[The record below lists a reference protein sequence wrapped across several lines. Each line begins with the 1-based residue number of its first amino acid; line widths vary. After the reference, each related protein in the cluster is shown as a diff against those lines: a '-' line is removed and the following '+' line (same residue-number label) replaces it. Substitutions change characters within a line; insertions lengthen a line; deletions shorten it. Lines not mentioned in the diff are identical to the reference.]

1 MNIDDK
7 IIKELSDDAAE
18 IDRILA
24 KKDESLFSMLE
35 SSFKGSMRRWFI
47 LINVIIIMNTVA
59 LVWCM
64 YQFFTVSTDIQT
76 FWGILFIASLQFQI
90 AAKQWV
96 SNEMNRGSLVRE
108 LKRVEL
114 AIAELAEKLK

>member
-7 IIKELSDDAAE
+7 IKKELSDDAAE

-24 KKDESLFSMLE
+24 KKDESLFAMLE